1 MRSMHLPIS
10 SNPPLDMEVGDR
22 VEIQTKGGQSLQFVV
37 SHFEPAALSGQ
48 GVRVD
53 YADIASLKVRRV
65 DKVNTIT
72 LSSLGGLAFLFI
84 LASLLSP
91 GMQ

>member
-37 SHFEPAALSGQ
+37 SHFEAAALSGQ
-48 GVRVD
+48 GVRVA

-65 DKVNTIT
+65 NLAATIT
-72 LSSLGGLAFLFI
+72 VSIVAGTVLLFGLAGFVG
-84 LASLLSP
+84 AP
-91 GMQ
+91 